1 MYRRRRSALVLT
13 STGVVSFSFTCCN
26 VVVWL
31 LNKLYTTIGGIL
43 DFISWDVGGA
53 VLSSSYC
60 SLSERTA
67 NLFGEQKEV
76 VAPLGGCR

>member
-1 MYRRRRSALVLT
+1 MYRRRRSVLVLT

-31 LNKLYTTIGGIL
+31 LNKLYTTTEGIL
-43 DFISWDVGGA
+43 DFFSWDVGGA
-53 VLSSSYC
+53 VPSSSSC

-67 NLFGEQKEV
+67 NLLGE
-76 VAPLGGCR
+76 